1 MTKNGCKTVRK
12 GAGKVEERETE
23 GGISLADIWRAI
35 KRRIWIVLSI
45 VAGITLIVSLVFG
58 LAINPQAT
66 EYYLRFHILFPTN
79 SARYPDGSPFYDRD
93 IVSVSFLEEAKNSN
107 EEFAGLDIARMI
119 KDGAI
124 TLGAEHLEGG
134 DTVYTLTVKAH
145 NFGNAESAEKFLRAA
160 AQVPVNRIIEN
171 ARTLNYKLDAE
182 VFECASFE
190 EKIGLLSELKATLL
204 DACDGWIDLY
214 GATYPVNGR
223 TLGNYRS
230 ALYVVFG
237 ESTKKSLESESELNG
252 YNGLDLSSHAELK
265 DAVKARRDVL
275 AEEYALNLKIIEELE
290 KQATPQARTAAGG
303 TNNSSQIVIEQTGNM
318 DVEEMK
324 AYYKKRNAQIDYQI
338 SVTDADKQGVLTVE
352 NVEKYIT
359 RLSEQ
364 FGELQTAAETV
375 AQVSSSIYEK
385 NADVGFLMRKA
396 EKEGGVSL
404 AIVIIGSFIVSF
416 LLAAIVAVAL
426 ESKKKQKTA
435 KTAQTPSEDEQ
446 EDPRE

>member
-1 MTKNGCKTVRK
+1 MTKNGCKAVRK

-45 VAGITLIVSLVFG
+45 VVGITLIVSLVFG
-58 LAINPQAT
+58 LAINPRAT

-145 NFGNAESAEKFLRAA
+145 NFNNAESAEKFLRAA
-160 AQVPVNRIIEN
+160 AQVPVTRIIEN

-190 EKIGLLSELKATLL
+190 EKIGLLSELKTTLF

-290 KQATPQARTAAGG
+290 KQATPQARIAASGQKDA
-303 TNNSSQIVIEQTGNM
+303 SSGQTDNM

-364 FGELQTAAETV
+364 FGELQTAAEMV

-385 NADVGFLMRKA
+385 NADVGFLMRMA

-404 AIVIIGSFIVSF
+404 AIVIIGSFVVSF

-435 KTAQTPSEDEQ
+435 KAAQTPSEGEQ
-446 EDPRE
+446 EVPRE